1 MITFPWIRGDRIDPA
16 RKYAALVGLAE
27 LRSITVL
34 PTFLYYGALIDGQL
48 RRSPG
53 MMGYRTAME
62 VTRLRFYH
70 LSTWADRKALHA
82 FIRTDPHR
90 RAMDTLEGWLGT
102 ATFTYFEVSGSE
114 LPLDL
119 SRELFR
125 LAPNTPGQVV
135 RTVSPAYSRRN
146 TS

>member
-1 MITFPWIRGDRIDPA
+1 MIVFPWYRTNGVDPS
-16 RKYAALVGLAE
+16 RKYTALIGFVE
-27 LRSITVL
+27 LRRITVL
-34 PTFLYYGALIDGQL
+34 PTFAYYGFLIERQL

-53 MMGYRTAME
+53 MMGYRTA
-62 VTRLRFYH
+62 TAPLSLRFYH
-70 LSTWADRKALHA
+70 LSTWEDREALHR

-102 ATFTYFEVSGSE
+102 TMFRYWEVSGAE

-125 LAPNTPGQVV
+125 LETTGAGRQ
-135 RTVSPAYSRRN
+135 AGI
-146 TS
+146 